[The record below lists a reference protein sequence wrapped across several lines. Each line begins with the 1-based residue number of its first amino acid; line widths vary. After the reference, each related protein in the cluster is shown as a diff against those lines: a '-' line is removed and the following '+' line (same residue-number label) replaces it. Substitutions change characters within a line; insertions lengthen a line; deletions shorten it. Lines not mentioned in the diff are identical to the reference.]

1 MWLGTIHD
9 TVTQLQI
16 YLREPNHVYHLTKSK
31 TKYSETCSD
40 ILSGMGT
47 GESFII
53 SSDERTFHKYFM
65 SKIKFSFYFLQGY
78 L

>member
-1 MWLGTIHD
+1 M
-9 TVTQLQI
+9 QLQI
-16 YLREPNHVYHLTKSK
+16 YLDEPNYFYNLMKSK
-31 TKYSETCSD
+31 TKYSETCSY
-40 ILSGMGT
+40 ILSEMGT
-47 GESFII
+47 GGSCII